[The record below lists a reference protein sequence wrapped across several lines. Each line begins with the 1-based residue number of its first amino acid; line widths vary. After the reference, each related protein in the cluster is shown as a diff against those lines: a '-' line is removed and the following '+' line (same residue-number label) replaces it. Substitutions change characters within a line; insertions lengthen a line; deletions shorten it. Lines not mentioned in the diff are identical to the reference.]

1 MQRSNTYIIIFSV
14 VLTIILGGMLSIAS
28 VGLKPLQDKQVEL
41 DTKKKILGAVTD
53 ISTIEDPNE
62 LLALYDQRVES
73 IVVDFEGNIV
83 ETNAKGEPIVAEKI
97 SVQKNYRMKPEDRVY
112 PVYKFK
118 AEDGSIDAYVFPMW
132 GNGLWDWI
140 SAYMAIDKDLNT
152 VRGIAFD
159 HKAET
164 PGLGERITTE
174 VIQSRYVGKEIFNDS
189 GELESITMVKGE
201 NNTGLSIHEVDGMAG
216 ATMTAKGVN
225 AMLDQYLG
233 CYQPYIKKVKSEG
246 NKVALTQ

>member
-1 MQRSNTYIIIFSV
+1 MQRSNTYIILFSI

-41 DTKKKILGAVTD
+41 DTKKKILGAVMD
-53 ISTIEDPNE
+53 ISAIEDPNE
-62 LLALYDQRVES
+62 ILALYDERVES
-73 IVVDFEGNIV
+73 IVVDFEGNLV
-83 ETNAKGEPIVAEKI
+83 ETNAKGEPAVAEEI
-97 SVQKNYRMKPEDRVY
+97 SIQKNYRMKPEDRVY

-118 AEDGSIDAYVFPMW
+118 ADDGNIDAYVFPMW

-140 SAYMAIDKDLNT
+140 SAYMAVDSDLNT

-164 PGLGERITTE
+164 PGLGERIVSE
-174 VIQSRYVGKEIFNDS
+174 QIQSRYVGKEIFNES
-189 GELESITMVKGE
+189 GELVSITMVKGE
-201 NNTGLSIHEVDGMAG
+201 NNTGLTIHEVDGMAG

-233 CYQPYIKKVKSEG
+233 CYQPYIKKIKSASD
-246 NKVALTQ
+246 KVALNQ